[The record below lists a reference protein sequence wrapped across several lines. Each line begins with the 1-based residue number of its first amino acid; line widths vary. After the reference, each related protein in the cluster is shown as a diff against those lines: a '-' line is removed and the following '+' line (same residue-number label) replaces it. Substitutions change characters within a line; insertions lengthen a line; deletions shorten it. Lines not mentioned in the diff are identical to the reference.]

1 MIKEPT
7 KYWIRKSFSGI
18 TAFDARNTAINAI
31 PQTMARAL
39 VYPSAEAPSIK
50 LCETAIAEDMKT
62 SNEITAAIV
71 AKNVGINPAASSGL
85 LAIDFLSQRISH
97 ASSGPL
103 TTTNAK

>member
-1 MIKEPT
+1 
-7 KYWIRKSFSGI
+7 
-18 TAFDARNTAINAI
+18 
-31 PQTMARAL
+31 MARAL